1 MLFNVE
7 DLGLLSSLLRFYIFF
22 ISVLHTELRSNDF
35 LMSLKRISVLA
46 ILLFAIPSL
55 IVWNHV
61 GFFLDDVLYPNWKVQ
76 VVERPLFIVGNARSG
91 TTWLHRLIA
100 LDDDTFTSFR
110 TWEIIFASSV
120 TWRLAAISLYCIDQS
135 YLFGFHYNLI
145 CTVEHYFFS
154 GMTVH
159 QVGLQ
164 QFEEDEWL
172 MVHVFLSQ
180 LIMLFFPLG
189 GSVLYPLVLFDTA
202 DSESLPGDI
211 RSQIFVF
218 YKQCV
223 QRHLYAHSLISKGEK
238 KDIQRGPRFFL
249 SKNPP
254 FTMRLELLYRTFP
267 DCRVACLLR
276 DPIQSIPSMVSYIA
290 QVGKERLWSSDA
302 IQIVIF
308 ILFVR

>member
-1 MLFNVE
+1 MLFKVK

-22 ISVLHTELRSNDF
+22 ISVLYTELRSNDF
-35 LMSLKRISVLA
+35 LMSIKRTFVLA
-46 ILLFAIPSL
+46 LLLFVVPTL
-55 IVWNHV
+55 IIWNHV
-61 GFFLDDVLYPNWKVQ
+61 GFFLDDVLYPDWNFQ

-100 LDDDTFTSFR
+100 PDDDTFTSFR
-110 TWEIIFASSV
+110 TWEIIFAPSV
-120 TWRLAAISLYCIDQS
+120 TWRLAAISLFHIDQC
-135 YLFGFHYNLI
+135 YLYGLHYNLI
-145 CTVEHYFFS
+145 CAVEHYFFS
-154 GMTVH
+154 RMTVH

-172 MVHVFLSQ
+172 MVHVFFSQ

-202 DSESLPGDI
+202 DSENLPEDI
-211 RSQIFVF
+211 RTQIFIY

-223 QRHLYAHSLISKGEK
+223 QRHLYAHNLISRGKMNSITK
-238 KDIQRGPRFFL
+238 KPKFFL

-276 DPIQSIPSMVSYIA
+276 DPIQSIPSMISYIA
-290 QVGKERLWSSDA
+290 QVVRSRL
-302 IQIVIF
+302 
-308 ILFVR
+308 

>member
-1 MLFNVE
+1 MLFKVKE
-7 DLGLLSSLLRFYIFF
+7 LGVLSSLLRFYIFF
-22 ISVLHTELRSNDF
+22 IGVFNAELRSNDF
-35 LMSLKRISVLA
+35 LMSLKRTFVLA
-46 ILLFAIPSL
+46 LLLFAVPTL
-55 IVWNHV
+55 IIWNHV
-61 GFFLDDVLYPNWKVQ
+61 GFLLDDVLFPDWNRQ

-110 TWEIIFASSV
+110 TWEIIFAPSV
-120 TWRLAAISLYCIDQS
+120 TWRLAAVMLFHIDQC
-135 YLFGFHYNLI
+135 YLFGLHYNLI
-145 CTVEHYFFS
+145 CTVERYFFS

-172 MVHVFLSQ
+172 MVHVFFSQ

-202 DSESLPGDI
+202 DRENLPDDV
-211 RSQIFVF
+211 REQIFLY

-223 QRHLYAHSLISKGEK
+223 QRHLYAHSFILRK
-238 KDIQRGPRFFL
+238 KKNNLPNGPRFFL

-276 DPIQSIPSMVSYIA
+276 DPVQSIPSMISYIA
-290 QVGKERLWSSDA
+290 QVAWR
-302 IQIVIF
+302 I
-308 ILFVR
+308 R

>member
-1 MLFNVE
+1 MLFKVKE
-7 DLGLLSSLLRFYIFF
+7 LGVLSSLLRFYIFF
-22 ISVLHTELRSNDF
+22 ISVFNTELRSNDF
-35 LMSLKRISVLA
+35 LMSLKRTFVLTL
-46 ILLFAIPSL
+46 LLFAVPTL
-55 IVWNHV
+55 IIWNHV
-61 GFFLDDVLYPNWKVQ
+61 GFLLDDVLFPDWNRQ

-110 TWEIIFASSV
+110 TWEIIFAPSV
-120 TWRLAAISLYCIDQS
+120 TWRLAAVMLFHIDQC
-135 YLFGFHYNLI
+135 YLFGLHYNLL
-145 CTVEHYFFS
+145 CTVERYFFS
-154 GMTVH
+154 GITVH

-172 MVHVFLSQ
+172 MVHVFFSQ

-202 DSESLPGDI
+202 DSENLPEDI
-211 RSQIFVF
+211 REQIFLY

-223 QRHLYAHSLISKGEK
+223 QRHLYAHSFVLRK
-238 KDIQRGPRFFL
+238 KKNNLPNGPRIFL

-276 DPIQSIPSMVSYIA
+276 DPVQSIPSMISYIA
-290 QVGKERLWSSDA
+290 QVAWR
-302 IQIVIF
+302 I
-308 ILFVR
+308 R